1 MLHAKSTLVFQ
12 SPEVWH
18 KGRKITAMRTS
29 SESARLLWTL
39 PSEASCYPAFVELCH
54 FFPYHKEYKWIN
66 DDQFSHSSQ
75 PRQLIVLPCARS
87 TFARFTKSLIP
98 THSRQ
103 SKKKKSKQSHT
114 YSWSAAFLRNLY
126 HYPIYLLCAAPVI
139 KSKKHIIFEI
149 ASISEALCF
158 KWVGRSSVHFR
169 SSWLVTFCFL
179 MISASK
185 KVCLIT

>member
-54 FFPYHKEYKWIN
+54 FFSYHKEYKWIN

-103 SKKKKSKQSHT
+103 SKKKNQNNHTPTLDLLHSWGICITIQFTCCVPHLWLNLKST
-114 YSWSAAFLRNLY
+114 LFLRLHQFLK
-126 HYPIYLLCAAPVI
+126 HYVSSEQEDLQFILDLLG
-139 KSKKHIIFEI
+139 
-149 ASISEALCF
+149 
-158 KWVGRSSVHFR
+158 W
-169 SSWLVTFCFL
+169 
-179 MISASK
+179 
-185 KVCLIT
+185 